1 MALIQPHSKIIY
13 GENMTFEQAY
23 HKISNLTATIE
34 QINISVQVYKDGS
47 KEHVIDYLSF
57 TFESNDYAG
66 ADLIQIGYGLLKTLD
81 EYGGAINVF
90 EEGQPVRELLT
101 IKSEHTVQ

>member
-1 MALIQPHSKIIY
+1 MALIQPYVKKIY

-23 HKISNLTATIE
+23 HQISNLTATIE
-34 QINISVQVYKDGS
+34 RINVDVRVYKDES

-57 TFESNDYAG
+57 TFDSNHYAG
-66 ADLIQIGYGLLKTLD
+66 SDLIQIGYGLLKTLP

-90 EEGQPVRELLT
+90 EEGQPVRELFT
-101 IKSEHTVQ
+101 M